1 MEVMMR
7 RSLVFGFSLL
17 ALIFGLAACGEAELI
32 EGSESNSGG
41 DSSASNPTP
50 ISDVAPVASGLRI
63 SKVTMLQTVNLAIME
78 DHREV
83 NNRPAPVVAGKDAIM
98 RVYVSP
104 DSSFQAR
111 NIVAR
116 LSLQTAGSEIPDEE
130 ISMNVRGSSSDDAG
144 GSTFNF
150 LIESRL
156 MTGSL
161 NYSIQLFEASADADF
176 GSPNPEATWPAEGK
190 ARVGEDSPQTL
201 KIVLVPVQYSAD
213 GSGRE
218 PDTGPAQVK
227 IYEDMFEAL
236 YPTSNIE
243 LTVRET
249 VNWTSEISAFG
260 QGWGDLLSGLQNLR
274 YQDNA
279 DDQAYYYGVFSPAS
293 SYYNYCNRGCVAGLS
308 TLATDYR
315 YPSMRTSIGLGY
327 SGEEAAD
334 TMVHEVGHAH
344 GREHAPCGLGGQS
357 SDNGYPNTNA
367 NLDQWGFDMRSTDL
381 LSPSAYKD
389 MMSYCSPIWIS
400 AYTYNGLYNRMSNV
414 NTMSYVVNA
423 EEVHEEGSRNA
434 DTWLSVVV
442 EPTGEVKWGYPIAA
456 PTVPDLNVERKSA
469 HLIGEDGTRVGKVE
483 GIYMPFGHGEGGI
496 LSFPPVVDSGVEAI
510 EFQKTTL
517 LLEEAPRAAFID

>member
-1 MEVMMR
+1 MR

-17 ALIFGLAACGEAELI
+17 SLVFGLAACGEAELV
-32 EGSESNSGG
+32 EGSAEG
-41 DSSASNPTP
+41 SSAPDATP
-50 ISDVAPVASGLRI
+50 ISDVAQVASGVSI
-63 SKVTMLQTVNLAIME
+63 SKVTVLQTVNLTIME
-78 DHREV
+78 DQREV

-104 DSSFQAR
+104 DSSFEPR
-111 NIVAR
+111 EIVAR
-116 LSLQTAGSEIPDEE
+116 LSLQTAGTDIPDEE
-130 ISMNVRGSSSDDAG
+130 ISMNVTGSSSDSAG

-150 LIESRL
+150 MLPSRIL
-156 MTGSL
+156 TGSL
-161 NYSIQLFEASADADF
+161 NYSIELYEASADADY
-176 GSPNPEATWPAEGK
+176 GNAHVNATWPAEGK
-190 ARVGEDSPQTL
+190 ARVGEENPQTL

-218 PDTGPAQVK
+218 PDTSAPQVE
-227 IYEDMFEAL
+227 IYRDMFEAL

-243 LTVRET
+243 LTVRAS
-249 VNWTSEISAFG
+249 VNWNSEISAFG

-279 DDQAYYYGVFSPAS
+279 DDQAYYYGVFAPAS

-334 TMVHEVGHAH
+334 TMVHEIGHAH

-381 LSPSAYKD
+381 LSPSSYKD

-414 NTMSYVVNA
+414 NTLSYIVDA
-423 EEVHEEGSRNA
+423 EQVHEEGSQGA
-434 DTWLSVVV
+434 DSWMSVVV

-456 PTVPDLNVERKSA
+456 PSVPDLQVEHRSA
-469 HLIGEDGTRVGKVE
+469 YLIGEAGARIGKVE

-496 LSFPPVVDSGVEAI
+496 LSFPPVQDLSVAAI
-510 EFQKTTL
+510 EFQKTML
-517 LLEEAPRAAFID
+517 LLEDAPQAAFID

>member
-1 MEVMMR
+1 MR

-17 ALIFGLAACGEAELI
+17 GLVFGLAACGEADLLD
-32 EGSESNSGG
+32 GSESTSGG
-41 DSSASNPTP
+41 DSSAENPTP
-50 ISDVAPVASGLRI
+50 ISDVAPVASGLSI
-63 SKVTMLQTVNLAIME
+63 SKVTILQTVNLTIME
-78 DHREV
+78 DQREV

-104 DSSFQAR
+104 DSSFQSR
-111 NIVAR
+111 TIIAR
-116 LSLQTAGSEIPDEE
+116 LSLQTAGSEVPDEE
-130 ISMNVRGSSSDDAG
+130 ISMNVTGSSSDNAG

-150 LIESRL
+150 MIASRL
-156 MTGSL
+156 LTGSL
-161 NYSIQLFEASADADF
+161 NYSIQLFEASAGADY
-176 GSPNPEATWPAEGK
+176 GAPHVNATWPAEGK
-190 ARVGEDSPQTL
+190 ARIGEESPQTL

-218 PDTGPAQVK
+218 PDTSAPQIA
-227 IYEDMFEAL
+227 IYRDMFEAL

-243 LTVRET
+243 LTVRES

-279 DDQAYYYGVFSPAS
+279 DDQAYYYGVFAPAS

-308 TLATDYR
+308 ALATDHR

-357 SDNGYPNTNA
+357 SDNAYPNTNA

-381 LSPSAYKD
+381 LSPSSYKD

-400 AYTYNGLYNRMSNV
+400 AYTYKGLYTRMSRV
-414 NTMSYVVNA
+414 NTLSYMVDA
-423 EEVHEEGSRNA
+423 EEVHEHGSDNA
-434 DTWLSVVV
+434 DTWMSVVV
-442 EPTGEVKWGYPIAA
+442 EPTGDVKWGYPIAA
-456 PTVPDLNVERKSA
+456 PTVPDLKVERKSA
-469 HLIGEDGTRVGKVE
+469 YLIGEDGTRVGKVE

-496 LSFPPVVDSGVEAI
+496 LAFPPVEDLGVEAI

-517 LLEEAPRAAFID
+517 MLEEAPQAAFID